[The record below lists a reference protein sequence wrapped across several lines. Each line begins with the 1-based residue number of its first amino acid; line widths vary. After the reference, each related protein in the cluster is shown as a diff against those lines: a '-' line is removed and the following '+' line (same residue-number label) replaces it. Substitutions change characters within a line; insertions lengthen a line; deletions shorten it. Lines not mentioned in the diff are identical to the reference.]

1 MKLLPTATAL
11 FIGLASAAV
20 PMRSVASS
28 EVTNIEVTTPASDDL
43 ITEFIVERLPGRS
56 SLGAMSLIENEFDLD
71 ATVESKIFN
80 RLEVIQL
87 DQPITRAEADVLV
100 RQLVDSGKVA
110 LAEIN
115 EKRYA
120 AVAPN
125 DPDYPNQ
132 WHLKDFATPDNLGI
146 GIEAAWSQ
154 TTGSPSIVVAVIDTG
169 YTQHPDLPTPLP
181 GYDFFDNDTDAT
193 DPGDACGDIPDS
205 WHGTKVA
212 GVIGAK
218 VNNGIGIAGITQ
230 QSRIQHIRILGPCG
244 GDTNNEVKAIRWA
257 AGLPVDGVPP
267 NPTPA
272 RVINL
277 SLGGSQECGVSEQE
291 AIDAATAAGAIVVVA
306 AGNSS
311 QDLDQYPFAP
321 ANCNNVITVAATTKS
336 GQRASFSNYGSRVTV
351 SAPGEFILTTTVGGD
366 EYNYVDGTSFATPI
380 VSGIVSLM
388 LSANPN
394 LNYNQTLAILDEPGV
409 VNPFPTGSLQ
419 CSSNIADTNYC
430 GFGIIDAG
438 GAVGVEP
445 NITPTGLTTL
455 TPSRIMNTRP
465 TGKIGSLKGT
475 ETATVFNV
483 LGKGGL
489 PNTGISAVLLNVTVV
504 EPEVGNEGG
513 YVTVYPCASGRP
525 DASNLNFTNGQI
537 IPNTVIAPVDPS
549 GNICFYSYGKTHIL
563 ADVAGYF
570 TNGT

>member
-1 MKLLPTATAL
+1 MKLRITAVAL
-11 FIGLASAAV
+11 SIGLTSTAV
-20 PMRSVASS
+20 PMRSLAIS
-28 EVTNIEVTTPASDDL
+28 EVTNIEVATQTNDDL

-56 SLGAMSLIENEFDLD
+56 SLGAMSLIENEFDLE
-71 ATVESKIFN
+71 ATVESKIFD

-87 DQPITRAEADVLV
+87 DQPVTRAEANVLV
-100 RQLVDSGKVA
+100 QQLVVSGKVA

-115 EKRYA
+115 EKRYIA
-120 AVAPN
+120 TAPN

-132 WHLKDFATPDNLGI
+132 WHLKDFATPNNLGI

-193 DPGDACGDIPDS
+193 DPGDACNGQPDS

-218 VNNGIGIAGITQ
+218 VNNGIGIAGINQ
-230 QSRIQHIRILGPCG
+230 QSQIQHIRILGPCG
-244 GDTNNEVKAIRWA
+244 GDVADEIKAIRWA
-257 AGLPVDGVPP
+257 AGLTVAGITT
-267 NPTPA
+267 NSTPA
-272 RVINL
+272 RVLNL
-277 SLGGSQECGVSEQE
+277 SLGGPGQCSALEQS
-291 AIDAATAAGAIVVVA
+291 AINDAVAAGAIVVVA
-306 AGNSS
+306 AGNGGD
-311 QDLDQYPFAP
+311 DLDLVANSP

-336 GQRASFSNYGSRVTV
+336 GQRANFSNYGSRVTV
-351 SAPGEFILTTTVGGD
+351 SAPGDAIRTTTVGGY
-366 EYNYVDGTSFATPI
+366 ELVSGTSFATPI

-388 LSANPN
+388 VSAKPN
-394 LNYNQTLAILDEPGV
+394 LTYNQTLATLDEPGV
-409 VNPFPTGSLQ
+409 VNPFPAGSRP

-438 GAVGVEP
+438 GAVGAGI

-455 TPSRIMNTRP
+455 PPSRIMNTRP
-465 TGKIGSLKGT
+465 TGKIGSVLGT
-475 ETATVFNV
+475 SSATVFNV

-563 ADVAGYF
+563 ADVAGWF
-570 TNGT
+570 AKINN

>member
-1 MKLLPTATAL
+1 MKLRITAVAL
-11 FIGLASAAV
+11 SIGLTSTAV
-20 PMRSVASS
+20 PMRSLAIS
-28 EVTNIEVTTPASDDL
+28 EVTNIEVATQTNDEL

-56 SLGAMSLIENEFDLD
+56 SLGAMSLIENEFDLEV
-71 ATVESKIFN
+71 TVESKIFD

-87 DQPITRAEADVLV
+87 DQPVTRAEANVLV
-100 RQLVDSGKVA
+100 QQLVVSGKVA

-115 EKRYA
+115 EKRYIA
-120 AVAPN
+120 TAPN

-132 WHLKDFATPDNLGI
+132 WHLKDFATPNNLGI

-193 DPGDACGDIPDS
+193 DPGDACNGQPDS

-218 VNNGIGIAGITQ
+218 VNNGIGIAGINQ
-230 QSRIQHIRILGPCG
+230 QSQIQHIRILGPCG
-244 GDTNNEVKAIRWA
+244 GDVADEIKAIRWA
-257 AGLPVDGVPP
+257 AGLTVAAITT
-267 NPTPA
+267 NSTPA
-272 RVINL
+272 RVLNL
-277 SLGGSQECGVSEQE
+277 SLGGPGQCSALEQS
-291 AIDAATAAGAIVVVA
+291 AINDAVAAGAIVVVA
-306 AGNSS
+306 AGNGGD
-311 QDLDQYPFAP
+311 DLDLVANSP

-336 GQRASFSNYGSRVTV
+336 GQRANFSNYGSRVTV
-351 SAPGEFILTTTVGGD
+351 SAPGDAIRTTTVGGY
-366 EYNYVDGTSFATPI
+366 ELVSGTSFATPI

-388 LSANPN
+388 VSAKPN
-394 LNYNQTLAILDEPGV
+394 LTYNQTLATLDEPGV
-409 VNPFPTGSLQ
+409 VNPFPAGSRP

-438 GAVGVEP
+438 GAVGAGI

-455 TPSRIMNTRP
+455 PPSRIMNTRP
-465 TGKIGSLKGT
+465 TGKIGSVLGT
-475 ETATVFNV
+475 SSATVFNV

-570 TNGT
+570 AS